1 MHGGESYVE
10 GRGRACVSV
19 SQGGIK
25 MDEITPNE
33 VRNIRFKKGASF
45 STGFIRKFEK
55 EWGEVR
61 EAARRIREKDENG

>member
-1 MHGGESYVE
+1 
-10 GRGRACVSV
+10 
-19 SQGGIK
+19 

-33 VRNIRFKKGASF
+33 VRDIQFKKGASF

-61 EAARRIREKDENG
+61 EAARRIREKDKNG

>member
-1 MHGGESYVE
+1 
-10 GRGRACVSV
+10 
-19 SQGGIK
+19 